1 MKKANELRIGNLVYE
16 QYDSPYT
23 IETITPG
30 WIQISDNY
38 EEYDSEIESLR
49 PIPLT
54 EEWLSKFGVSK
65 VMSENI
71 FYYDRFILTYKTN
84 YKYWYVQDINTL
96 TYLTKVE
103 FVHEWQNFVFVMN
116 GQELELK

>member
-54 EEWLSKFGVSK
+54 EEWLLKFRANK
-65 VMSENI
+65 VLNV
-71 FYYDRFILTYKTN
+71 FCYDRFLLTYKTA
-84 YKYWYVQDINTL
+84 YKYWYIQDSNTL

>member
-71 FYYDRFILTYKTN
+71 FY
-84 YKYWYVQDINTL
+84 KYWYVQDINTL